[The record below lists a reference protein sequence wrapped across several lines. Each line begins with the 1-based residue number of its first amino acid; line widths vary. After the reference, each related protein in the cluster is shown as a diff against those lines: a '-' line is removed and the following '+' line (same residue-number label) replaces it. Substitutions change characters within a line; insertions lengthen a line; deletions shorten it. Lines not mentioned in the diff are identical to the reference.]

1 MWEEYLSAPLAPRGT
16 VYIFFLTNRSCRPEK
31 VAKYISAKKN
41 WMKGI
46 FLFYF
51 KNELFIKS
59 VPDLST

>member
-41 WMKGI
+41 LDEGYI
-46 FLFYF
+46 FILF
-51 KNELFIKS
+51 
-59 VPDLST
+59 